1 LVSSVRKKNGGK
13 KQMKTTHKKIIGGL
27 LVGMLI
33 ATVGVVLA
41 TEQDDDTSSD
51 TINTLDS
58 KPSFDSRLGMCEFG
72 LFGSELTDEQQTE
85 LEDLMTGL
93 REQNATHDEI
103 QIAIQEKLDEF
114 GVFDKRLDSEIAQ
127 TEQRLSILTRQKE
140 LRDEGYNWTEIN
152 SIIQDEFGLENA
164 IGLGWDMIGG
174 HDFRHGSCGGP
185 QEFLPPKD
193 SKDAYQ

>member
-1 LVSSVRKKNGGK
+1 
-13 KQMKTTHKKIIGGL
+13 MKTTHKKIIGGL
-27 LVGMLI
+27 LVGMLL

-51 TINTLDS
+51 TTNTPVPQL
-58 KPSFDSRLGMCEFG
+58 SFDGRHGMCEFG
-72 LFGSELTDEQQTE
+72 MFGSELTDEQQTE
-85 LEDLMTGL
+85 LEDLMTSL

-103 QIAIQEKLDEF
+103 RTAIQEKLDEF

-164 IGLGWDMIGG
+164 TGLGWDMIGG
-174 HDFRHGSCGGP
+174 HDFRHGPCGGP
-185 QEFLPPKD
+185 REFLPPED
-193 SKDAYQ
+193 SEDAYQ